1 MGKFEEALNKAL
13 AAETHTSAEPT
24 PGKVVELSRQDIDEL
39 RLEDTRTPEPRV
51 STSQTFTNKVDPRLV
66 WSSKS
71 SSPAAECFKLL
82 RSKLMVSDSGAL
94 RRTIMVTSAEPS
106 DGKSL
111 VAANLA
117 VSIAQGVNEHVL
129 LVDCDL
135 RRPSLHRTFGLRA
148 DRGLHEFL
156 QEGTSLTPYLLKTP
170 VQKLTLLPAGQPS
183 VSPSE
188 LLGSKKM
195 RLLIEKV
202 KARHQDR
209 YIIFDTPPAQFT
221 AETASLFSMVDG
233 VLLVVRSGKTSR
245 EPLEEAIGNIGRE
258 NILGVVF
265 NDSQEFEKDYR
276 YFYRAYQQGHR
287 A

>member
-1 MGKFEEALNKAL
+1 MGKFEEALKKAG
-13 AAETHTSAEPT
+13 AAEPHTSAEPT
-24 PGKVVELSRQDIDEL
+24 PSKVVELSRGDIEEL
-39 RLEDTRTPEPRV
+39 RLKDTRTPEPRV
-51 STSQTFTNKVDPRLV
+51 STSRTFTDNVDPRLV
-66 WSSKS
+66 WSCES

-117 VSIAQGVNEHVL
+117 VSIAQGVNEYVL

-148 DRGLHEFL
+148 GQGLHEFL

-195 RLLIEKV
+195 RLLIEKL
-202 KARHQDR
+202 KARHQNR

-265 NDSQEFEKDYR
+265 NASHEFEKDYR
-276 YFYRAYQQGHR
+276 YFSQRYQTGK